1 MCQGGYVPHGEAGC
15 VYVYQVGSVVGL
27 ASCTFPAWL
36 GDDYDNHNDHDNDN
50 DDGYINNLDTSA
62 QF

>member
-1 MCQGGYVPHGEAGC
+1 M
-15 VYVYQVGSVVGL
+15 YQVGSVVGL
-27 ASCTFPAWL
+27 ASCAFPAWL
-36 GDDYDNHNDHDNDN
+36 GDDYDSHNDN

>member
-1 MCQGGYVPHGEAGC
+1 M
-15 VYVYQVGSVVGL
+15 YQVGSVVGL
-27 ASCTFPAWL
+27 ASCAFPAWL
-36 GDDYDNHNDHDNDN
+36 GDNYDDHHNHDN